1 MQNAPL
7 QQHILIAWKLGT
19 RSRAIRGLLAFGIL
33 LLVIAFLS
41 GAFSL
46 RQPLVV
52 TLDIGISGIRL
63 LTALLTLFWMQEAFM
78 RDIERRTITV
88 AFGLPVAR
96 HNYVL
101 GRFIG
106 VMLLISAVVLCWGLA
121 LALAAQF
128 AHWGYPNSSRPYL
141 DWRYALVMLGILIDA
156 WTIGAFVLAITS
168 VAETPLLPF
177 MVGAGF
183 ALAARSI
190 GPVLDYLAFSASA
203 DPALKANFLG
213 LVDALR
219 WLLPD
224 LSQLDWR
231 TSVLYDAP
239 ISLSHIAAALS
250 LATGYTLCFLTIAV
264 IAYRKRELN

>member
-1 MQNAPL
+1 MQNASL
-7 QQHILIAWKLGT
+7 QQHIRIAWKLGT
-19 RSRAIRGLLAFGIL
+19 RSHAIRGLLVFGIL
-33 LLVIAFLS
+33 LLAVAFLS

-121 LALAAQF
+121 LALADQF
-128 AHWGYPNSSRPYL
+128 ASWGYSSSSRPYL
-141 DWRYALVMLGILIDA
+141 DWRYGLVMLGILLDA
-156 WTIGAFVLAITS
+156 WTIGAFVLVVTS

-183 ALAARSI
+183 ALAGRSI

-203 DPALKANFLG
+203 DPALKANFLR
-213 LVDALR
+213 LIDALR

-231 TSVLYDAP
+231 ASVLYDTP
-239 ISLSHIAAALS
+239 LDISRI
-250 LATGYTLCFLTIAV
+250 ATGLCLAAGYTVCFLTIAV
-264 IAYRKRELN
+264 IVYRKRELN